1 MAEIAEAANVTRQ
14 TVYRLF
20 SSRTLLIEELLS
32 DRVVEIGQQVVNFSL
47 GRELEDA
54 IVEGVARSIHA
65 AENDQL
71 IMAFFNDGLEHEI
84 ELFWGKQGT
93 EQFRFMLSLWA
104 PVIVEASVAGRLRA
118 GVSETEFVEW
128 IIIVSRML
136 VVRDDFDDQRRRAIL
151 RKFLVPALL
160 NDTPDKRVA

>member
-1 MAEIAEAANVTRQ
+1 MSEIAESACVTRQ

-20 SSRTLLIEELLS
+20 STRTLLIEELLG
-32 DRVVEIGQQVVNFSL
+32 DQVIEIGQKVVNFSL
-47 GRELEDA
+47 GRSLEDA
-54 IVEGVARSIHA
+54 LVEGIVRSIKV

-84 ELFWGKQGT
+84 ELFWGRQAT

-104 PVIVEASVAGRLRA
+104 PVIVEANVAGRLRP

-128 IIIVSRML
+128 IIFVSRTL
-136 VVRDDFDDQRRRAIL
+136 IVRDDLDDDRRRVLL
-151 RKFLVPALL
+151 RKFLVPGLL
-160 NDTPDKRVA
+160 SDVADSRPA